1 MFALFAQRP
10 QCTVLAVAFLCCGIT
25 VRQLS
30 VSTLFYPIVSPPQG
44 GGLFVFALFLG
55 APLRCGKVVGLEGPS
70 DVFCM
75 CV

>member
-30 VSTLFYPIVSPPQG
+30 VSTLFYPIVSPPRG
-44 GGLFVFALFLG
+44 GVVCFCSLFRSTPEVW
-55 APLRCGKVVGLEGPS
+55 
-70 DVFCM
+70 
-75 CV
+75 